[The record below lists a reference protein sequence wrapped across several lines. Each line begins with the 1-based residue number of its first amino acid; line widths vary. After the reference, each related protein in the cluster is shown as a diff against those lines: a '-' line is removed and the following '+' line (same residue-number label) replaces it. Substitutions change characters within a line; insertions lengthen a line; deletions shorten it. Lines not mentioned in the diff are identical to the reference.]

1 MKIAII
7 GAGNIGSLLGA
18 LLVDAGQDVALVELR
33 DDVVSAIQEGGVR
46 IDMSDG
52 KSLQAAVK
60 ITGDVRTV
68 GTADLVVLAVKSN
81 ATREAIAGAR
91 GLVGAHTWVMSV
103 QNGAGNLESIVE
115 VLGDDSRV
123 IGGVFFCVVTPV
135 ALNRLSWVVGTGGL
149 KIGPVSGVVS
159 PDVDEIADIFR
170 SAGLDVVVSEN
181 VQQLIWSKVLQN
193 VPLALGT
200 AMRLTNDEY
209 AAYPHARELIVKMA
223 QECVAVTTAAGIT
236 LEAPKGPAP
245 AAGSGQTGGPA
256 PVVDPIQGL
265 LDTIQRFHDSGTK
278 PKCSMLQDLE
288 KGRRTEIDAINGS
301 IVREGKRL
309 GIPTPVNEVMVALVK
324 VQEEKN
330 CS

>member
-18 LLVDAGQDVALVELR
+18 LLVDAGQDVTLVELR
-33 DDVVSAIQEGGVR
+33 EDIVAAIQDGGVR

-52 KSLQAAVK
+52 RSLQTPVK
-60 ITGDVRTV
+60 ITSDVRTV
-68 GTADLVVLAVKSN
+68 GVVDLVLLAVKSN
-81 ATREAIAGAR
+81 ATREAIAGA
-91 GLVGAHTWVMSV
+91 GPLIGEDTWVLSV
-103 QNGAGNLESIVE
+103 QNGAGNIESIAE
-115 VLGDDSRV
+115 VLGDDSHV
-123 IGGVFFCVVTPV
+123 VGGVFWCVVTPL

-149 KIGPVSGVVS
+149 KIGPASGVVT
-159 PDVDEIADIFR
+159 PDVEAIAAILR
-170 SAGLDVVVSEN
+170 TTGVDVAVSDN
-181 VQQLIWSKVLQN
+181 VQQVIWGKVLQN

-209 AAYPHARELIVKMA
+209 AAYPHAKELILKMA
-223 QECVAVTTAAGIT
+223 EECVAVAKAAGID
-236 LEAPKGPAP
+236 LD
-245 AAGSGQTGGPA
+245 SGG
-256 PVVDPIQGL
+256 DPIQGL

-324 VQEEKN
+324 LQEEKN